1 MGENELKLTGIWSQG
16 YGNIP
21 KLVMRDP
28 KLSIEA
34 KGLYAYLRSFSGAG
48 NTAFPSVE
56 LICHDLQISE
66 KRFRKGKNALI
77 KSGYITVKRERVPNG
92 FSKNIYELTDIPVSG
107 QIVSV
112 QNDWITENG
121 DTGGFPVSG
130 QFVPGRIV
138 PEQIVPEQIVSV
150 QNDRTNNNNLTNNN
164 LNKNSLNNNSRRN
177 RDIAATTSRD
187 LSEIFNFW
195 EQNGFG
201 MLAPKTRQDLE
212 YWVKDFQEIGATEK
226 DAVAIV
232 LRALE
237 ISVDNNVKKYNYANS
252 ILKSWEQK
260 RMLTVQQIE
269 AEDKRPGKEDN
280 KDADS
285 WEQDWSIPERNK
297 VELKMTDEEYRQ
309 FEDELPF

>member
-21 KLVMRDP
+21 KLVMRDTN
-28 KLSIEA
+28 LSIEA

-66 KRFRKGKNALI
+66 KRFRKGKDALI
-77 KSGYITVKRERVPNG
+77 ESGYITVKRERVPNG
-92 FSKNIYELTDIPVSG
+92 FSKNIYELTDFPVSG
-107 QIVSV
+107 QIVPV
-112 QNDWITENG
+112 QNDRITENVYTE
-121 DTGGFPVSG
+121 DFPVPS
-130 QFVPGRIV
+130 QFVSGRIV
-138 PEQIVPEQIVSV
+138 PVQIVSV

-164 LNKNSLNNNSRRN
+164 LNKNNLNNNSRRN
-177 RDIAATTSRD
+177 RDVAATASHD

-212 YWVKDFQEIGATEK
+212 FWVNDFQEIGATEK
-226 DAVAIV
+226 DAGAIV

-280 KDADS
+280 KDANS
-285 WEQDWSIPERNK
+285 WEQDWSIPEQNK

>member
-21 KLVMRDP
+21 KLVMRDTN
-28 KLSIEA
+28 LSIEA

-48 NTAFPSVE
+48 NTVFPSVE

-77 KSGYITVKRERVPNG
+77 KSGYITVKRERVSNG
-92 FSKNIYELTDIPVSG
+92 FSKNIYELTDSIVTG

-112 QNDWITENG
+112 QNDRITENVN
-121 DTGGFPVSG
+121 TEVFPVSG

-138 PEQIVPEQIVSV
+138 PEQIVSV
-150 QNDRTNNNNLTNNN
+150 QNDRTINNNLTNNN
-164 LNKNSLNNNSRRN
+164 LNKNNLNNNSRKN
-177 RDIAATTSRD
+177 RSPAVAASHD

-237 ISVDNNVKKYNYANS
+237 ISVDNNARKYNYANS

-269 AEDKRPGKEDN
+269 AEDKRPGN
-280 KDADS
+280 TKDAS
-285 WEQDWSIPERNK
+285 PWEQDWSIPEQNK
-297 VELKMTDEEYRQ
+297 VELKMTEEEYRQ